1 MKATTKHLLPTVF
14 VFAAIAVAYACR
26 MLAKFDIGG
35 PAVNHIR
42 TALYLLLFTLW
53 GVSLDRRIIQ
63 RQALH
68 CLRLTAALMLLWLIL
83 RTLKYSFVTGLAA
96 GRYIWYLY
104 YLPMLFLP
112 LLCVYIALSMGKS
125 EDYRLSRGTGML
137 SIIPAALFCW

>member
-68 CLRLTAALMLLWLIL
+68 CLRLTAA
-83 RTLKYSFVTGLAA
+83 
-96 GRYIWYLY
+96 
-104 YLPMLFLP
+104 
-112 LLCVYIALSMGKS
+112 ALSG
-125 EDYRLSRGTGML
+125 RR
-137 SIIPAALFCW
+137 I